1 MAEDALKEYI
11 SKAEVSDQLDSSPCA
26 IITSR
31 YVKYIFFLKFKD
43 GWISNGIF
51 TLVPSSKKMNYPQI
65 LTIGW
70 KVEDSEFAHLFEG
83 GTKVSS
89 EIEPLLTNLLFL
101 SFCLLMICFACS
113 D

>member
-43 GWISNGIF
+43 G
-51 TLVPSSKKMNYPQI
+51 
-65 LTIGW
+65 
-70 KVEDSEFAHLFEG
+70 
-83 GTKVSS
+83 
-89 EIEPLLTNLLFL
+89 
-101 SFCLLMICFACS
+101 
-113 D
+113 